1 MKTLGGE
8 TCLARFI
15 NLFKIKEKKIMK
27 NIIAIIFMAALCVY
41 ADDVSQKDKAK
52 WRLSVRTSTSRAIS
66 AAGNLSEM
74 SVDQKAVFANYLK
87 TEMLENVA
95 EYKNPESAEKKLY
108 SKIEAKKHA
117 EYDEIL
123 EQISKQ
129 ATETSPIQVTV
140 EDIIKMGGDALVE
153 AKKSKTKSFMD
164 ANYKA
169 IFDVSRKEAIT
180 NQKKEIAEIAI
191 FPNYAI
197 LNDFFV
203 KKVKT
208 APLMLSKEQQ
218 QLLNKEVLKEVENTK
233 SVFDELEGYVKHQ
246 NTVVNT
252 EIDYQLNFRRKNI
265 EESLNSVKQISN
277 IYNESLIFNYVS
289 NNLAKVVK
297 DNYKDY
303 DTTIPKYD
311 LFTPNIEYIQKKSKE
326 IEQIKLINFINSAD
340 LKITEESIVSKVKA
354 DLSEHQKIDASKIL
368 ITDRCLKEAPAVL
381 KNQYVKF
388 VGIPESSEFLLTE
401 LDKQEKSY
409 ETLKKKVEQQLKVT
423 LPSARFVIVEEQL
436 AEFFPRS
443 LDETNF
449 EESDIIDYYKSE
461 SLGIDKMDDVFSFYK
476 IPEEKSKEISPILL
490 EETRAKVILITKK
503 RLEEQLESLKTQLSI
518 LYNLETEQKDLLK
531 ESIREGKTKDELFIS
546 WMQKIKAEYLTEYPK
561 IAEKFPEIYQYVQD
575 ELKKIISQYFDAVEK
590 EQQQQQEQ
598 KVLEPEISSVQ
609 STSQETEEIIEK
621 IEPEE
626 EEIEEVEKEQEEVPS
641 TVQED
646 KGITEDMKEIL
657 GMADCLIVFSD
668 LDDGNSKVA
677 FLLPSSGL
685 VVEEVFNPEDIEAS
699 AEDIGGAIGQY
710 LNTIVEG
717 KTSSDSSL
725 FGFGKKDEKSIKI
738 FVLIKSNRTRH
749 LMTVIL
755 RKNLIDNIKKL
766 SNEKQQKLLIHWEEA
781 L

>member
-1 MKTLGGE
+1 MKAEGE
-8 TCLARFI
+8 DSLVRLI

-27 NIIAIIFMAALCVY
+27 NIIAIIFMAALCVS
-41 ADDVSQKDKAK
+41 ADVSPKDKAK
-52 WRLSVRTSTSRAIS
+52 WRLSVRTSASRAIS
-66 AAGNLSEM
+66 ATENLSDM

-87 TEMLENVA
+87 TEMLENVV

-117 EYDEIL
+117 EYDKIL

-129 ATETSPIQVTV
+129 ASETSPIQVTV
-140 EDIIKMGGDALVE
+140 EDIVKMGEDALIE
-153 AKKSKTKSFMD
+153 AKQLKTKSFMD

-169 IFDVSRKEAIT
+169 IFDESREEAVT
-180 NQKKEIAEIAI
+180 NQKKEIAAIAI

-197 LNDFFV
+197 LNDFFI

-208 APLMLSKEQQ
+208 APLMLSREQQ
-218 QLLNKEVLKEVENTK
+218 QLLNKEVLKEAENTK
-233 SVFDELEGYVKHQ
+233 SVFDELEGYIKHQ

-252 EIDYQLNFRRKNI
+252 EIDYQLNFRRKNL

-311 LFTPNIEYIQKKSKE
+311 LFTPNIEYIQKQSKE

-340 LKITEESIVSKVKA
+340 LKITEDSIVSKVKA
-354 DLSEHQKIDASKIL
+354 DLSEHQKIDASKII

-381 KNQYVKF
+381 KNQYVEF

-423 LPSARFVIVEEQL
+423 LPSARFVIVDEQL

-461 SLGIDKMDDVFSFYK
+461 SLGIGQMDDIFAFYK
-476 IPEEKSKEISPILL
+476 IPEEKSKEILPILL

-518 LYNLETEQKDLLK
+518 LNNLEKEQKDLLK
-531 ESIREGKTKDELFIS
+531 ASILEGKTKDELFIS
-546 WMQKIKAEYLTEYPK
+546 WMQKIKAKYLTEYPK

-575 ELKKIISQYFDAVEK
+575 ELKKIISQYFDAVKK

-626 EEIEEVEKEQEEVPS
+626 EEIEKVEKEQEEVPS
-641 TVQED
+641 PVHED
-646 KGITEDMKEIL
+646 KGITDDMKQIL

-668 LDDGNSKVA
+668 LDDGNSNVA
-677 FLLPSSGL
+677 FLLPSSGI
-685 VVEEVFNPEDIEAS
+685 VVERVFNPEDIEAS

-710 LNTIVEG
+710 LNQIVEE
-717 KTSSDSSL
+717 KTSASSSL
-725 FGFGKKDEKSIKI
+725 FGFGKKDEKSIKV

-755 RKNLIDNIKKL
+755 RKNLIDNIKKIT
-766 SNEKQQKLLIHWEEA
+766 NEKQQKLLIHWEEA